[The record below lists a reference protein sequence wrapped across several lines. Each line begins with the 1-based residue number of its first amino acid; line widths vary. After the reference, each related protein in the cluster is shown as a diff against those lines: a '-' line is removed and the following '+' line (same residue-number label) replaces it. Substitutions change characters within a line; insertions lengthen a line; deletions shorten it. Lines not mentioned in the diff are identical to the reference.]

1 MKTVTRRSVLRGSAA
16 LAATGV
22 LARPHIA
29 NAAATTATVW
39 WNQGFIQSE
48 DVAFRSLAAAYEK
61 ASGNKLDH
69 SIIPFVPLRQKSV
82 AAITSGFV
90 PDVIE
95 LADYFFASAHAW
107 NDKFLD
113 VSDIVET
120 QKSKFLDVAT
130 RSMYLYNNET
140 KKRSY
145 YAVPMKASA
154 ATFHIWK
161 SLVEKAGYK
170 VSDIPNKWDEFID
183 FFKPM
188 QQKLRDKGMRRVYS
202 WALEVSTNGTDPIR
216 TFSVYNLAYGGGDM
230 VTPDGVL
237 HADDPKIKDAV
248 TRTMSRLSELYH
260 GGYVPKSAISWNDAD
275 NNNTFHS
282 KQVVAVYNGSLSI
295 ELALI
300 DKKEEYDD
308 VLTQALPNGND
319 GKPLPS
325 EIGIFG
331 AVIPKGA
338 KNVEVARD
346 FLKYAIQP
354 EVLNE
359 YLKSG
364 LGRWAVPMPEVA
376 KSDPFWLKSG
386 DPHRT
391 TYINQILFT
400 ENIPLYTAYNPA
412 AAEVDTKHVFQA
424 ALNEMVTGRVTA
436 EEAAAKALNQ
446 CKEIFAKY
454 PIENS

>member
-1 MKTVTRRSVLRGSAA
+1 MKNVTRRSVLRGSAA
-16 LAATGV
+16 LAAAGAF
-22 LARPHIA
+22 ARPYIA

-48 DVAFRSLAAAYEK
+48 DIAFSKLAAAYEK
-61 ASGNKLDH
+61 ASGNKLDY
-69 SIIPFVPLRQKSV
+69 SIIPFAPLRQKEVS
-82 AAITSGFV
+82 AITSGAV
-90 PDVIE
+90 PDVME
-95 LADYFFASAHAW
+95 LADYFFAATNAW
-107 NDKFLD
+107 NGKLMD
-113 VSDIVET
+113 VSDIVEP
-120 QKSKFLDVAT
+120 QKPKFLDVAT
-130 RSMYLYNNET
+130 QSMYLYNNET

-170 VSDIPNKWDEFID
+170 VSDIPNKFDEFIN
-183 FFKPM
+183 FFMPM
-188 QQKLRDKGMRRVYS
+188 QQKLRDKGMRRAYS
-202 WALEVSTNGTDPIR
+202 WSLEVSTNGVDPVR
-216 TFSVYNLAYGGGDM
+216 TFSVYNVAYGGEDM

-237 HADDPKIKDAV
+237 HADDPKVKEAV
-248 TRTMSRLSELYH
+248 TRTMSRMSELYH
-260 GGYVPKSAISWNDAD
+260 GGYVPKSAINWNDAD
-275 NNNTFHS
+275 NNNAFHS
-282 KQVVAVYNGSLSI
+282 KQVVAVFNGSLSI
-295 ELALI
+295 ELALV

-308 VLTQALPNGND
+308 VLTYAIPNGND

-338 KNVEVARD
+338 KNVDVAKD

-359 YLKSG
+359 YLKAG

-376 KSDPFWLKSG
+376 KNDPYWLKSG
-386 DPHRT
+386 DQHRT

-400 ENIPLYTAYNPA
+400 KTIPLYTAYNPA
-412 AAEVDTKHVFQA
+412 SAEVDTKHIFQT
-424 ALNEMVTGRVTA
+424 ALAEMVNGSVKA
-436 EEAAAKALNQ
+436 EDAAAKALNQ

-454 PIENS
+454 PIEKA